1 MSTKIYNTNKSTNHN
16 LMEPSLF
23 KQLVGTVKKM
33 MQPAV
38 NKEIEGDKL
47 KSFFDTKNNNKIND
61 LWD

>member
-1 MSTKIYNTNKSTNHN
+1 
-16 LMEPSLF
+16 MEPSLF